1 MIWFEQR
8 LLTLVADAVQ
18 AFGLSYGLPSSA
30 VVGHEGFA
38 SLQLPQPINLQGL
51 LVLLCCYTLT
61 QN

>member
-18 AFGLSYGLPSSA
+18 ALVFGMGPPASSA
-30 VVGHEGFA
+30 IVGHEGLA

-51 LVLLCCYTLT
+51 LVLLYCYTLM
-61 QN
+61 